1 MSQGTVEGPDL
12 SALLSRQLTPE
23 LVHETAARLGENE
36 ERTRSAL
43 SASVPSVVA
52 TLSEVAASPDGASRL
67 SSAIDQVE
75 APGKT
80 TGGSGFDSTA
90 AREAGVVLF
99 DAEAGPRAESMA
111 EDVSRSSG
119 VTTGSAH
126 ELLGAVTGAALV
138 TLHER
143 FGQMG
148 PEAVRAVLAGD
159 RPVNG
164 PPTGP
169 ATGRAIQRRPARNTN
184 LGWLIPLALA
194 LAVLILTVPL
204 LYGMRHGPARPLS
217 TRIAHPPVVSPTGRT
232 TVPAPGPATTVP
244 HEGQR

>member
-1 MSQGTVEGPDL
+1 MSQGTVERPDL

-75 APGKT
+75 APGET
-80 TGGSGFDSTA
+80 TGGSGFGSTA

-143 FGQMG
+143 CGPMG
-148 PEAVRAVLAGD
+148 PEAVRAALAGD

-164 PPTGP
+164 PP
-169 ATGRAIQRRPARNTN
+169 AGRAIQRRPVRNTN

>member
-1 MSQGTVEGPDL
+1 MSQGTVETPDL
-12 SALLSRQLTPE
+12 FALLSRQLTPE

-43 SASVPSVVA
+43 SASVPPVLE
-52 TLSEVAASPDGASRL
+52 TLSEVAASPAGASRL
-67 SSAIDQVE
+67 SNAIDQVQ
-75 APGKT
+75 APGET

-99 DAEAGPRAESMA
+99 DAEAGPRAGSMA
-111 EDVSRSSG
+111 ENISRSSG
-119 VTTGSAH
+119 VTRGSAH

-143 FGQMG
+143 CGQMG
-148 PEAVRAVLAGD
+148 PEAVRAALAGD
-159 RPVNG
+159 RRTAD
-164 PPTGP
+164 PPS
-169 ATGRAIQRRPARNTN
+169 GRAIQRRPARHTN

-194 LAVLILTVPL
+194 LAVLILTIPL

-217 TRIAHPPVVSPTGRT
+217 TRIAHPPVVSPTGRV
-232 TVPAPGPATTVP
+232 VPAPPPATTVP
-244 HEGQR
+244 HEGRR